1 MKQIQFNN
9 KEYGIPE
16 AWSEVTVDMLI
27 KAAEL
32 AEILEAAPIIAI
44 ISAYT
49 GIDARELKLTKT
61 TEVQDIILI
70 MEFISTPYEPTPAT
84 GFEHQG
90 VEYHC
95 EEELVNQKF
104 EDWVSVQTAMYNNRE
119 HQERALPRLL
129 AILCKKAGETL
140 DDFDLDERSK
150 LMQSAKMTD
159 AKNVECF
166 FLHNFIAYK
175 SLILLSSTVKEQE
188 ALVLNK
194 VQDLESIMKTRK
206 GRSGTSFGTKLRIG
220 IYQLQLLWVKKVLE
234 KYFNS
239 EHSKSSK
246 NTLNKTY
253 KTSHTKQQNID
264 DGNSNSTLQHA

>member
-70 MEFISTPYEPTPAT
+70 MEFISTPYEPIPAT

-90 VEYHC
+90 VEYNC
-95 EEELVNQKF
+95 EDELVNQKF
-104 EDWVSVQTAMYNNRE
+104 EDWVSIQTAMYNNRE
-119 HQERALPRLL
+119 QQERALPRLL

-140 DDFDLDERSK
+140 DDIDLDERTEIMRS
-150 LMQSAKMTD
+150 LPMTAAKD
-159 AKNVECF
+159 VEAF

-175 SLILLSSTVKEQE
+175 SLILLSSTIKEQE

-194 VQDLESIMKTRK
+194 VQDLQNTMKIRK
-206 GRSGTSFGTKLRIG
+206 AHSGMFSGTRLLIG
-220 IYQLQLLWVKKVLE
+220 IYQLQLLWVKKVVLE

-246 NTLNKTY
+246 NTSNKTY
-253 KTSHTKQQNID
+253 KTLVQKWLNRKG
-264 DGNSNSTLQHA
+264 DGNSNSTL